1 MNQYCTALKLA
12 INPLQSQVTLDQL
25 KLNFHTRLSIDKDIN
40 PALIQLLAQHQ
51 LHAAH
56 AESFYSTCNRIS
68 KVHSDSYNLEGSCTH
83 GDYTK
88 INWVFGGSNSVMN
101 WYSVDHNYVPALA
114 ATPISTAFAQY
125 PNEVVKLVHS
135 QSVESPSVVQVG
147 VPHNIDNPSEDR
159 VCISI
164 SVCYLNKSERPT
176 YQETLELLSAFI

>member
-12 INPLQSQVTLDQL
+12 VNPLQSQVTLDQL
-25 KLNFHTRLSIDKDIN
+25 RLNFHTSLSMDKDIN

-88 INWVFGGSNSVMN
+88 INWVFGGINSVMN

-114 ATPISTAFAQY
+114 ATPISTAFARY
-125 PNEVVKLVHS
+125 PDEVVQLVHS

-159 VCISI
+159 ICISI
-164 SVCYLNKSERPT
+164 SVCYLGKPGRPT
-176 YQETLELLSAFI
+176 YQETLELLGAFL